1 MKREEHVLVLRH
13 RTYGM
18 SGTGPCAGCAYVIMK
33 PFSAYAAYGK
43 GVLARSDFPPMES
56 MESGPC
62 GARAYEF
69 CKIQFFVDLRNL
81 RLYIAAPAGLWL
93 KS

>member
-1 MKREEHVLVLRH
+1 MPPMEMVSRREATIFR
-13 RTYGM
+13 
-18 SGTGPCAGCAYVIMK
+18 
-33 PFSAYAAYGK
+33 PFSSRLGFVAGGTPCIFATD
-43 GVLARSDFPPMES
+43 LALMES

-69 CKIQFFVDLRNL
+69 CKIQFFAYLRNL